1 MTIHM
6 ETRLANQLL
15 KKISVIVKTI
25 NQRLQADTTIIL
37 LPELPNLQQ
46 DMITNTI
53 GSQPNVQQDMTTNII
68 GSLLKIHPDVIFH
81 STGYISNI
89 DYSSINFL
97 INVYQQF
104 LLLTLVATK
113 QNAFLKQQ
121 LANNRLYLLF
131 LRNIEMFVETE
142 TASTIQQFMFLLQKR
157 L

>member
-1 MTIHM
+1 M

-53 GSQPNVQQDMTTNII
+53 GSQPDVQQDMTTNII

>member
-1 MTIHM
+1 M

-15 KKISVIVKTI
+15 KKISVIVKKI

-37 LPELPNLQQ
+37 LPEVPNLQQ

-53 GSQPNVQQDMTTNII
+53 GSQPDVQQDMTTNII
-68 GSLLKIHPDVIFH
+68 GSLLKIHPDIIFH

-121 LANNRLYLLF
+121 P
-131 LRNIEMFVETE
+131 TC
-142 TASTIQQFMFLLQKR
+142 
-157 L
+157 

>member
-15 KKISVIVKTI
+15 KKISVIVKKI
-25 NQRLQADTTIIL
+25 NQRLQADTAIIL

-53 GSQPNVQQDMTTNII
+53 GSQPDVQQDMTTNII
-68 GSLLKIHPDVIFH
+68 GSLLKIHPDIIFH

-121 LANNRLYLLF
+121 P
-131 LRNIEMFVETE
+131 TC
-142 TASTIQQFMFLLQKR
+142 
-157 L
+157 

>member
-68 GSLLKIHPDVIFH
+68 GSLLKIHPDIIFH

-97 INVYQQF
+97 TYQC
-104 LLLTLVATK
+104 L
-113 QNAFLKQQ
+113 
-121 LANNRLYLLF
+121 
-131 LRNIEMFVETE
+131 
-142 TASTIQQFMFLLQKR
+142 STISVVNLCGHKAKCIVKATTC
-157 L
+157 

>member
-6 ETRLANQLL
+6 ETRLVNQLL

-53 GSQPNVQQDMTTNII
+53 GSQPDVQQDMTTNII
-68 GSLLKIHPDVIFH
+68 GSLLKIHPDIIFH

-97 INVYQQF
+97 TYQC
-104 LLLTLVATK
+104 L
-113 QNAFLKQQ
+113 
-121 LANNRLYLLF
+121 
-131 LRNIEMFVETE
+131 
-142 TASTIQQFMFLLQKR
+142 STISVVNPCGHKAECIFKATTC
-157 L
+157 